1 MFIDYAR
8 IKVQAGNGGK
18 GCISFRREKFVPKGG
33 PDGGQGGKG
42 GDIIAVGNENVNT
55 LLEYRYLKH
64 FKAKKGQ
71 HGSGNNKTG
80 RSGEDLILQFPLGTL
95 IYDISSGKRE
105 LIAEIDYN
113 EQRVVIARGGIG
125 GRGNSS
131 FASSTNQAPRI
142 AEDGY
147 KGEERDLELEL
158 KLIADV
164 GLVGF
169 PNAGKS
175 TLLGRVS
182 AAQPKIANYPF
193 TTLEP
198 SLGVVSA
205 GEYQSF
211 VIADIPGIIEGAH
224 EGKGLGLQF
233 LRHIERTRV
242 LLFLIDIN
250 SPDPHHDYQVLRGEL
265 SEYDKH
271 LSKKPQH
278 IALNKIDTIPVEERE
293 KRIKQITDRFLKDPT
308 DQIFLISAITGENLD
323 LLINSLFETVKRNDA
338 ENKSLDKNITD

>member
-8 IKVQAGNGGK
+8 IKVFAGRGGK
-18 GCISFRREKFVPKGG
+18 GCISFRREKYVPKGG
-33 PDGGQGGKG
+33 PDGGHGGKG
-42 GDIIAVGNENVNT
+42 GDVIAIGNENINT

-64 FKAKKGQ
+64 FKASKGQ
-71 HGSGNNKTG
+71 HGSGKNKTG
-80 RSGEDLILQFPLGTL
+80 KSGEDLVLNFPLGTV
-95 IYDISSGKRE
+95 IYDITDGKRE
-105 LIAEIDYN
+105 VVAEIDYHN
-113 EQRVVIARGGIG
+113 QREIIARGGAG
-125 GRGNSS
+125 GKGNAA
-131 FASSTNQAPRI
+131 FATSTNQAPRE
-142 AEDGY
+142 AEDGRP
-147 KGEERDLELEL
+147 GEERELELEL

-175 TLLGRVS
+175 TLLSRVS
-182 AAQPKIANYPF
+182 AAQPRIANYPF

-205 GEYQSF
+205 GDYNSF

-250 SPDPHHDYQVLRGEL
+250 SPDPQHDYRVLRTEL
-265 SEYDKH
+265 SEYDSH
-271 LSKKPQH
+271 LDKKPH
-278 IALNKIDTIPVEERE
+278 LVALNKIDTVAEDIRQKKMSLLQKSFTSDGQEQFVV
-293 KRIKQITDRFLKDPT
+293 
-308 DQIFLISAITGENLD
+308 ISAVTGENLET
-323 LLINSLFETVKRNDA
+323 LISELFSLVKKNDT
-338 ENKSLDKNITD
+338 ENKSLDQISRS